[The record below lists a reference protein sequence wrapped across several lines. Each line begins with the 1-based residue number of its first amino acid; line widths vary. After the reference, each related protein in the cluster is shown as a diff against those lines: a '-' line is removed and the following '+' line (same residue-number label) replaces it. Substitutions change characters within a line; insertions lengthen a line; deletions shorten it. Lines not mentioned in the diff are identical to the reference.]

1 MYVAQAG
8 VGLRVMFISTAVT
21 EGNYSGT
28 VAYSSTGV
36 TREEGVVLPEGREK
50 ERVGSNSPT
59 EVKRGVS
66 S

>member
-21 EGNYSGT
+21 EGNYSRI

-36 TREEGVVLPEGREK
+36 TGEEGVVPPEGREK
-50 ERVGSNSPT
+50 ERAGSISPA